1 MKAKK
6 RKTTSV
12 IKSVSPDDTKSH
24 KINSII
30 ASSAPG
36 GGNRTKR
43 YTIKGIPGSAFSLLV
58 QDENQRVYSFD
69 SRGFNGTPAPLT
81 GIIPPNGV
89 YVATVNTSR
98 AESIETRLIATVK
111 KPETSPSAI
120 AEAEIAAAEAP
131 VAAYDST
138 VVIKES
144 ITSRKVTIV
153 VDGTGLSNY
162 TLDDF
167 ATTISPAISAG
178 GGGEFKFKT
187 YLKADAGKVVN
198 YVRAPLFDYKY
209 STPEERGFVLYDGVA
224 YASNNNAHYY
234 NNDGTQIL
242 SDVKIIE
249 ADGWEDTSFKI
260 GKLSITAPEG
270 EGKIPSAQEDYATW
284 VSRSILIEGSVS
296 VGSMGKTD
304 LTINLMLHNFIEI
317 VDEA

>member
-6 RKTTSV
+6 RKTTSI

-43 YTIKGIPGSAFSLLV
+43 YAVKGIPGSAFSLLV
-58 QDENQRVYSFD
+58 QDESERVYSF
-69 SRGFNGTPAPLT
+69 SSGSFNGIPAPLE
-81 GIIPPNGV
+81 GIIPPSGM
-89 YVATVNTSR
+89 YTAIVNTGR
-98 AESIETRLIATVK
+98 AESVETRLIATVK
-111 KPETSPSAI
+111 KAETSPSAI
-120 AEAEIAAAEAP
+120 AEAEIAAAEDP
-131 VAAYDST
+131 TAAYDST

-144 ITSRKVTIV
+144 ITSRKVTMV
-153 VDGTGLSNY
+153 VDGTELSNY

-167 ATTISPAISAG
+167 ATTISPEISVG
-178 GGGEFKFKT
+178 GNVMFTFKT
-187 YLKADAGKVVN
+187 YLKAAAGKVVN

-209 STPEERGFVLYDGVA
+209 STPGKFVLYDGVA
-224 YASNNNAHYY
+224 FASNNNAHYY
-234 NNDGTQIL
+234 NEDGTQIL

-249 ADGWEDTSFKI
+249 AKGWEDTNFKV
-260 GKLSITAPEG
+260 GKFSITAPEG
-270 EGKIPSAQEDYATW
+270 EGKIPSAQADYATW

-317 VDEA
+317 VNEA